1 MLIEFSVANYKSFRD
16 LQRFTMLAA
25 PKRANDGGLEESNVF
40 ESNGLRAL
48 KTKGIYGLN
57 ASGKSNILSAFSAFS
72 AMALRSVADE
82 EICKKIWTHRFLLQ
96 SDWDEQP
103 MFFQL
108 IFTQKDKVYRYG
120 FQIKKGIVASEWLSL
135 MGDKE
140 VAIFNRSQE
149 EGIKMDE
156 SFKGAGDFIHLAAS
170 GNHEIFRKDAL
181 FLTGA
186 ALMGNQQAIEV
197 RDGIRNIILLNG
209 IYDKRAHDGL
219 IGHLQRGNEHDKEIL
234 TELMKAAETGAQDL
248 IIEINDDFNEQENN
262 PKESSKYRIIST
274 KARFDDEGRKIDHVN
289 GYFKELESAGTQKW
303 LYTSFAMLVALSNGS
318 TLLIDEFDAKFHPN
332 LTLKIVQ
339 LFNQPNTNPK
349 NAQLIFATHDTG
361 LLRRANLRRDQI
373 CLVDKNKFG
382 VSSIKNLI
390 QFKGVRKDASYEKEY
405 LEGSYGAVAYL
416 DDIDNIIADFLTTED
431 ATESE

>member
-48 KTKGIYGLN
+48 KTKSIYGLN
-57 ASGKSNILSAFSAFS
+57 ASGKSNIISAFSAFS
-72 AMALRSVADE
+72 SMALRSVADE
-82 EICKKIWTHRFLLQ
+82 ELSKKIWTHRFLLQ
-96 SDWDEQP
+96 SDWDDQP

-108 IFTQKDKVYRYG
+108 IYTQNDTVYRYG
-120 FQIKKGIVASEWLSL
+120 FQIKKGVVDSEWLSL
-135 MGDKE
+135 IGDKE
-140 VAIFNRSQE
+140 VTLFNRNQE
-149 EGIKMDE
+149 EGIKMDD
-156 SFKGAGDFIHLAAS
+156 SFKGAGDFLHLAES
-170 GNHEIFRKDAL
+170 GDHEIFRKDAL
-181 FLTGA
+181 LLTGA
-186 ALMGNQQAIEV
+186 ALMGNKKAIEV
-197 RDGIRNIILLNG
+197 RDGIRNIIIMNG

-219 IGHLQRGNEHDKEIL
+219 LDHLQVNNEQDKAIL

-248 IIEINDDFNEQENN
+248 IIELDGDFNEQEKNLN
-262 PKESSKYRIIST
+262 ASSKYRIIST
-274 KARFDDEGRKIDHVN
+274 KARFDDEGRKIDNVN
-289 GYFKELESAGTQKW
+289 GYFNEWESAGTQKW
-303 LYTSFAMLVALSNGS
+303 LYTSFAMLEALSNGS
-318 TLLIDEFDAKFHPN
+318 TLLVDEFDAKFHPN

-339 LFNQPNTNPK
+339 LFNQTNTNPK

-382 VSSIKNLI
+382 ISSIKTLI

-416 DDIDNIIADFLTTED
+416 DEIDNIIADFLTTED
-431 ATESE
+431 ASESE